1 MMLMMMMMMPLQMTM
16 IMKTMITM
24 MTSERRASRGQ
35 DRQELSPGEAGS
47 APERGKVS
55 TKVFFL
61 LDIGDI
67 LKGKVKMF
75 IIQMLFLLI
84 NLQ

>member
-1 MMLMMMMMMPLQMTM
+1 MMMMLMMMMMMPLQMTM

-55 TKVFFL
+55 TKVFFC
-61 LDIGDI
+61 
-67 LKGKVKMF
+67 
-75 IIQMLFLLI
+75 LI
-84 NLQ
+84 

>member
-1 MMLMMMMMMPLQMTM
+1 MMLLMMMMMPLQMTM

-67 LKGKVKMF
+67 LKGKVKML
-75 IIQMLFLLI
+75 IIQMLLLLI

>member
-1 MMLMMMMMMPLQMTM
+1 MTM
-16 IMKTMITM
+16 MTVMTI

-61 LDIGDI
+61 LGGIGDI

-75 IIQMLFLLI
+75 IIQMLLLLI

>member
-1 MMLMMMMMMPLQMTM
+1 MMLMMMMMMPLQMT
-16 IMKTMITM
+16 IILKTMITM

-67 LKGKVKMF
+67 LKGKVKML
-75 IIQMLFLLI
+75 IIQMLLLLI